1 MSQSNSSHC
10 LLWTSSALL
19 LAALTACAAQKPAGQ
34 NVSRGGVVAGASG
47 ATEAPTMFEAP
58 TCPPGNPFC
67 MAMPDEGAVL
77 TPTDTL
83 PPPTMT
89 MRADCG
95 ELPQDITPAGVNVM
109 VAIDGSASMAT
120 HWQNIQQAVEDL
132 RLRNPDANFG
142 VQVFW
147 AETVDNIDALLE
159 QANFCAPTM
168 NRVLDVGANTAADL
182 VSFLGDG
189 PPGPS
194 VWNGLYEISPV
205 IEPLNYFLTADT
217 ALADPMRTNYLI
229 FVTDGND
236 NCFGSVYASKA
247 DKLLAYQK
255 LAVEIGKR
263 NINIVPIGFDAASMP
278 DSTGRWG
285 TVPPNTDLEVLQ
297 TLLDFGGSGFTDVP
311 KVDDP
316 TKLAEV
322 IKQVGQNIL
331 SCRFNVPSAVDPS
344 SGVNPFQLAFTLNGV
359 DVPRDR
365 TGASGWNFVDGNTG
379 QVDLFGQACEAARS
393 GIKLEARKT
402 CNTDVCGTSVVKVE
416 TKPRAVLLLLDESS
430 SRLECI
436 DGTDTCFGPPGSANR
451 TRNFAE
457 ETLHAVGISLT
468 APINDDVEFGLQ
480 FFPGKNAEIFAC
492 DIATAPE
499 IPPTQGTEI
508 TIMKQ
513 MLEKLPF
520 GRSPVV
526 EVLEGVAAAP
536 GRLAEP
542 GVLGAVVMLSDGGDN
557 CIIPEGFD
565 PNDQAMLDAI
575 TAEMV
580 ERLGT
585 AAKTLND
592 MGVKTYAVRFGSE
605 AGRTPEGEEQL
616 RAIVENGGTAV
627 VDPADPTRK
636 PYVDAQNEQELAE
649 ALAAISD
656 KLATCSF
663 GISGIPPTA
672 NKDNTNLYL
681 NGDTVPF
688 DKDLTKA
695 DGWGWVDVDRT
706 AIELFGP
713 ACTGFKTN
721 RRTSIVVEFGCPP
734 EVVPSPD

>member
-1 MSQSNSSHC
+1 M
-10 LLWTSSALL
+10 
-19 LAALTACAAQKPAGQ
+19 G
-34 NVSRGGVVAGASG
+34 
-47 ATEAPTMFEAP
+47 
-58 TCPPGNPFC
+58 
-67 MAMPDEGAVL
+67 
-77 TPTDTL
+77 
-83 PPPTMT
+83 
-89 MRADCG
+89 
-95 ELPQDITPAGVNVM
+95 
-109 VAIDGSASMAT
+109 T
-120 HWQNIQQAVEDL
+120 HWENIQKAITDL
-132 RLRNPDANFG
+132 RQRNPNANFG
-142 VQVFW
+142 VSIFW
-147 AETVDNIDALLE
+147 AELVDNFEDFAN
-159 QANFCAPTM
+159 QANICAPVQ
-168 NRVLDVGANTAADL
+168 NRVLDVGPHEATDL

-194 VWNGLYEISPV
+194 AWGGLYEISPV
-205 IEPLNYFLTADT
+205 IDPLNWFLTNDT
-217 ALADPMRTNYLI
+217 MLADPTRTNYLI
-229 FVTDGND
+229 FISDGND
-236 NCFGSVYASKA
+236 NCFGSFYASKA

-263 NINIVPIGFDAASMP
+263 NIHVLPIGFDAASMP

-297 TLLDFGGSGFTDVP
+297 TLLDYGGSGFKEVP

-331 SCRFNVPSAVDPS
+331 SCRFNIPAAVDPN

-359 DVPRDR
+359 AVPRDR
-365 TGASGWNFVDGNTG
+365 TGANGWNFVNGNTG

-393 GIKLEARKT
+393 GVKLEARKT

-430 SRLECI
+430 SRLECL
-436 DGTDTCFGPPGSANR
+436 DGSDTCFGPPGSANR
-451 TRNFAE
+451 TRNYAE
-457 ETLHAVGISLT
+457 EVLHAVGISLT

-480 FFPGKNAEIFAC
+480 FFPGKQADIFAC
-492 DIATAPE
+492 DVATTPE
-499 IPPTQGTEI
+499 IMPKQGTEI

-526 EVLEGVAAAP
+526 QVLENVAAAP

-557 CIIPEGFD
+557 CALPENFD
-565 PNDQAMLDAI
+565 PNDAA
-575 TAEMV
+575 MV
-580 ERLGT
+580 EAATAQMVSRLGA
-585 AAKTLND
+585 AAKKLND
-592 MGVKTYAVRFGSE
+592 AGVKTFAVRYGSE
-605 AGRTPEGEEQL
+605 MGRTPEGEEQL

-627 VDPADPTRK
+627 VDPMDPTKK
-636 PYVDAQNEQELAE
+636 PYVDAENEQELAD
-649 ALAAISD
+649 ALASISD
-656 KLATCSF
+656 RLATCSF
-663 GISGIPPTA
+663 AISGVPATA

-688 DKDLTKA
+688 DKDVTKL
-695 DGWGWVDVDRT
+695 DGWNWVDPERT
-706 AIELFGP
+706 TIELFGP